1 MSKLLIVE
9 SPTKARTI
17 GRMLGPG
24 YRIIA
29 SMGHVR
35 DLPGDRLGID
45 IAHDFAPE
53 YVDTP
58 RSRGVLKSL
67 REAIRD
73 ADEVYLASDPDREGE
88 AIAWHLAELLRGNG
102 KVPFYRISFH
112 EITKSAIAAAMAA
125 KGEINHDLVDAQ
137 QARRVLDRLVGYQVS
152 PLLWRRLEKG
162 SSAGRVQSVALRLG
176 VGRAREI
183 LAFVPEEFWN
193 FAASF
198 SAPEGAFTT
207 KLFKIDGGDFRIAD
221 AAGAEAVEKAIRG
234 GAAPEV
240 AEVKRQPRRR
250 APYPPFTT
258 STMQQAAN
266 INLRFSASSTMRY
279 AQQLYEGIEL
289 GSSGAVGLIT
299 YMRTDSVTI
308 AREAQRQAEEFIR
321 GTYGAEFVPEHP
333 NVYRNKAAAQEAHEA
348 IRPTDVRRTPESLAP
363 YLDPQQLKLYT
374 LIWKRFVASQM
385 AAARLDQTSVSVAV
399 EGSDRRRYDF
409 HAVATVT
416 LFPGFTRL
424 YDDDP
429 EKESGAAAAARI
441 FQSLTP
447 GARLSLT
454 DLESS
459 RKFTEPPPRYS
470 EAALIKEL
478 ESNNIGR
485 PSTYATI
492 LKTIQERGYV
502 KREQGKLHPTEL
514 GFTVWDFL
522 HEKLP
527 ALFEIGFTADMEREL
542 DEIEEG
548 KLGWTKMMHNFY
560 DRFRP
565 WLAAAKEEERPP
577 ADRASALLELLRG
590 VEFAP
595 PRKVGRRVYDDRK
608 FLTSVEE
615 VFQRS
620 GKISSKQYQALLS
633 VAARCADRLDP
644 DRVKALDAEVRAAID
659 TARREQLEREDR
671 RESAAAAQSGYGEV
685 FDAFDGVEFSPPTTR
700 GKVTYD
706 DRKFFQSLR
715 RQAEGGRPLSEKQQ
729 AALAKLA
736 RRYLTSLKNPDR
748 VCEVLGLGAA
758 TAPEAAPEKA
768 AKQAEAPAA
777 SADEVAAMLARLAGV
792 SKWEAPAKRGRFA
805 FDEHKFYL
813 SLDKQHRE
821 GRALS
826 PKQIAVLK
834 RLDAKYKERV
844 TDHE

>member
-17 GRMLGPG
+17 GRMLGPD
-24 YRIIA
+24 YRIVA

-58 RSRGVLKSL
+58 RSRSVLKSL
-67 REAIRD
+67 REALKGV
-73 ADEVYLASDPDREGE
+73 DEVYLASDPDREGE

-102 KVPFYRISFH
+102 KIPFHRISFH
-112 EITKSAIAAAMAA
+112 EITRSAIEAAMAA
-125 KGEINHDLVDAQ
+125 KGGINRDLVDAQ

-162 SSAGRVQSVALRLG
+162 SSAGRVQSVALRL
-176 VGRAREI
+176 VVEREREI
-183 LAFVPEEFWN
+183 RAFVPEEFWSFTAA
-193 FAASF
+193 FA
-198 SAPEGAFTT
+198 APEGAFQAR
-207 KLFKIDGGDFRIAD
+207 LAKIDGGDFRVAD
-221 AAGAEAVEKAIRG
+221 SAGAEALERAVRTG
-234 GAAPEV
+234 SAPEV
-240 AEVKRQPRRR
+240 GEVKRQPRRR
-250 APYPPFTT
+250 SPYPPFTT

-289 GSSGAVGLIT
+289 GSAGAVGLIT

-308 AREAQRQAEEFIR
+308 SREAQQQAAEFIR
-321 GTYGAEFVPEHP
+321 GAYGAEYVPGRP

-348 IRPTDVRRTPESLAP
+348 IRPTDVRRTPEDVAQ

-385 AAARLDQTSVSVAV
+385 TAAQLDQTSVSVAV
-399 EGSDRRRYDF
+399 AGADRRRYDF
-409 HAVATVT
+409 RAVATVT

-429 EKESGAAAAARI
+429 EKESGAAAAAQL
-441 FQSLTP
+441 FQRLKA
-447 GARLSLT
+447 GDRLSLT
-454 DLESS
+454 GFE
-459 RKFTEPPPRYS
+459 RAQKFTEPPPRYS
-470 EAALIKEL
+470 EASLIKEL
-478 ESNNIGR
+478 ENNSIGR

-548 KLGWTKMMHNFY
+548 KLGWTAMMHNFY
-560 DRFRP
+560 DRFLP
-565 WLAAAKEEERPP
+565 WLTAAKEEAMPP
-577 ADRASALLELLRG
+577 ADRAEALLDALRG
-590 VEFAP
+590 IEFPP

-608 FLTSVEE
+608 FFTSVEDS
-615 VFQRS
+615 FKRT
-620 GKISSKQYQALLS
+620 GKVSAKQYQALLA
-633 VAARCADRLDP
+633 VAARSADRLTP
-644 DRVKALDAEVRAAID
+644 EARAKLDDETRAAID
-659 TARREQLEREDR
+659 AARREQAEREDR

-685 FDAFDGVEFSPPTTR
+685 FAAFDGVEFAPPTTR
-700 GKVTYD
+700 GRVTYD

-715 RQAEGGRPLSEKQQ
+715 RQSESGRPLSEKQL

-736 RRYLTSLKNPDR
+736 QRYLPKLRNPDR
-748 VCEVLGLGAA
+748 VREVLGIA
-758 TAPEAAPEKA
+758 AAPPEEEKA
-768 AKQAEAPAA
+768 AGAA
-777 SADEVAAMLARLAGV
+777 SDASAAVSADGIAAMLARLDRVKEWA
-792 SKWEAPAKRGRFA
+792 APVKRGRFA
-805 FDEHKFYL
+805 FDEHKFYQ
-813 SLDKQHRE
+813 SLAKQHRE
-821 GRALS
+821 GRTLS
-826 PKQIAVLK
+826 PKQIAVLT
-834 RLDAKYKERV
+834 RLDAKYKEKV